1 MSSGTRM
8 TATGMSIGSPHYMSP
23 EQARGKEV
31 DGRSDLY
38 SLGVV
43 LYEMLTGRVPFDAA
57 DTLAVAYSHVNDP
70 VPELPRELVEWR
82 PVMDRLLAKSPE
94 DRYGSAGELADV
106 LASDALPQASATRV
120 MRPGGGAGA
129 PAPAREPATRF
140 AALQNPQRKR
150 LAAVAGGVLLALV
163 AVGIGSVALREGA
176 GPERESTDGGRG
188 SVEVVRAP
196 VRTPSSNST
205 NPFAVED
212 REPERAAPELDGE
225 SGQLEQAR
233 RPNERPLNPGD
244 RFSECEACPL
254 MVVVPAGT
262 FMMGSPPE
270 EEDREETEGPQ
281 HRVTIA
287 EPFAV
292 GMFEVTFAEWN
303 ACVSDGGCN
312 GYRPKDLTWGQPARP
327 VINVNWED
335 ARAYA
340 DWLSATTGGEYRLL
354 SESEWEYAAR
364 AGTQTAYYSGPTITT
379 DLANFDGDQTA
390 PVGSYSSNGFGL
402 HDMHGNVQE
411 WVEDCWNADYRGAP
425 SDGTAWTVGDC
436 TQRVLRGG
444 SWFFSAGVA
453 RSASRAA
460 WPAER
465 DEDQGFRVARSDL
478 DIVGTICPDARCMA
492 VNAAKVDHSVLDLRD
507 ARRLAEAIMAS
518 FVELARPSGE
528 EIDAAELAELTNT
541 LAGEFALGRGDF
553 LSEGFE
559 QAAEQGFQRVMTE
572 MLESGLPLLHENLES
587 SLYDAWRDGRDQI
600 VDALMDVG
608 VYGRSRGLLSAAA
621 VAGDEDMVDALLAAG
636 VYPGDYELLRVA
648 ESGRVD
654 MVEKLV
660 AAREEFGRDR
670 IDFRYREL
678 SDRFL
683 EPFREAVRDGDARVV
698 EALLLA
704 GAQPRETDLEEAMSL
719 NHGAIVELL
728 ARALGTATGNR

>member
-1 MSSGTRM
+1 MALMPGGDLKTRIRAHPDGMPPEEARAVAAAMARALDYAHKRGLVHRDVKPENILFGEDGAPQLTDFGIARAMSSGTRM
-8 TATGMSIGSPHYMSP
+8 TAAGMSIGSPHYMSP

-70 VPELPRELVEWR
+70 VPQLPPALAELQ

-94 DRYGSAGELADV
+94 DRYGSAVELADL
-106 LASDALPQASATRV
+106 LASDSLPWPSATRV
-120 MRPGGGAGA
+120 MTPGRGAGA
-129 PAPAREPATRF
+129 PVPTREPTTRL

-176 GPERESTDGGRG
+176 GPERESNDSGGG
-188 SVEVVRAP
+188 SVEVVGAP
-196 VRTPSSNST
+196 ERTPSSNST
-205 NPFAVED
+205 NPFALED
-212 REPERAAPELDGE
+212 RAPERAATELDGE
-225 SGQLEQAR
+225 SPQLQQAP
-233 RPNERPLNPGD
+233 RPNDRPLNPGD
-244 RFSECEACPL
+244 RFSECDACPL

-281 HRVTIA
+281 HLVTIA
-287 EPFAV
+287 DPFAV

-354 SESEWEYAAR
+354 TESEWEYAAR
-364 AGTQTAYYSGPTITT
+364 AGTQTAHYFGPTITM

-402 HDMHGNVQE
+402 HDMHGNAEE

-425 SDGTAWTVGDC
+425 SDGTAWTGGDC

-444 SWFFSAGVA
+444 SWNFSDDVA
-453 RSASRAA
+453 RSASRDA

-465 DEDQGFRVARSDL
+465 DEFTGFRVARSDL
-478 DIVGTICPDARCMA
+478 DIVGTICSDAQCMA

-518 FVELARPSGE
+518 FVEHVRSSGE
-528 EIDAAELAELTNT
+528 EIDDARRAELAEVTNS
-541 LAGEFALGRGDF
+541 LAW
-553 LSEGFE
+553 S
-559 QAAEQGFQRVMTE
+559 
-572 MLESGLPLLHENLES
+572 
-587 SLYDAWRDGRDQI
+587 
-600 VDALMDVG
+600 
-608 VYGRSRGLLSAAA
+608 
-621 VAGDEDMVDALLAAG
+621 
-636 VYPGDYELLRVA
+636 
-648 ESGRVD
+648 
-654 MVEKLV
+654 
-660 AAREEFGRDR
+660 
-670 IDFRYREL
+670 
-678 SDRFL
+678 
-683 EPFREAVRDGDARVV
+683 
-698 EALLLA
+698 
-704 GAQPRETDLEEAMSL
+704 
-719 NHGAIVELL
+719 
-728 ARALGTATGNR
+728 